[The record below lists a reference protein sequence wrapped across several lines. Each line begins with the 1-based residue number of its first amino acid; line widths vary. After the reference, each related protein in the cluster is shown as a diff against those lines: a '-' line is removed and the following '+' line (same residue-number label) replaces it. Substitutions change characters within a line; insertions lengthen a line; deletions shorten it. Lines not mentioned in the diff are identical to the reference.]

1 VSIKGPLKLKV
12 QLMSGTEAAIGPG
25 RALVLE
31 AVSRAGSI
39 SGAGRLIGMSYRRT
53 WLHVD
58 AMNRC
63 WQEPVVETIAGGG
76 SNRGAQLT
84 DWGREVL
91 RCFRSV
97 ELRME
102 AATDSEEYRIL
113 AARLRTDPLPFG
125 GPSIGRTQG

>member
-12 QLMSGTEAAIGPG
+12 QLMSGAEAAIGPG

-31 AVSRAGSI
+31 AIQRAGSI

-63 WQEPVVETIAGGG
+63 WREPVVDA
-76 SNRGAQLT
+76 SNRGALLT

-91 RCFRSV
+91 RCFRAV
-97 ELRME
+97 EIRME
-102 AATDSEEYRIL
+102 AATDSEEYRL
-113 AARLRTDPLPFG
+113 LTARLRADPLPFG
-125 GPSIGRTQG
+125 ATVEDRTRE

>member
-12 QLMSGTEAAIGPG
+12 QLMSGAEAAIGPG

-31 AVSRAGSI
+31 AIGQTGSI
-39 SGAGRLIGMSYRRT
+39 SAAGRMLGMSYRRT

-63 WQEPVVETIAGGG
+63 WQQPVVEAVAGGG

-91 RCFRSV
+91 RCFRAIEV
-97 ELRME
+97 RME
-102 AATDSEEYRIL
+102 AATDSEDYRLL
-113 AARLRTDPLPFG
+113 AARLRADPLPFG
-125 GPSIGRTQG
+125 GASDDRPQD